1 MWISCNPIDWISGKN
16 SVIGAP
22 SELAQGDLH
31 PANRE
36 DSRDP
41 DHCSGERPSRRQ
53 RAQVRTVLHRRRLHW
68 ERRKVK
74 TILWKWK
81 CHYKWL
87 LYMYLEELS
96 KEIRIRMLIV
106 FSDYFYS
113 EDLSKEIRIKMI
125 VMEENRWRLI
135 EVKRHFPKAV
145 LCNRHL
151 LRKLQPKCTCR
162 KLS

>member
-1 MWISCNPIDWISGKN
+1 MT
-16 SVIGAP
+16 A
-22 SELAQGDLH
+22 LH
-31 PANRE
+31 VFRRVE
-36 DSRDP
+36 QRDM
-41 DHCSGERPSRRQ
+41 
-53 RAQVRTVLHRRRLHW
+53 
-68 ERRKVK
+68 
-74 TILWKWK
+74 
-81 CHYKWL
+81 YKDDGYEWSL
-87 LYMYLEELS
+87 YLEDLS
-96 KEIRIRMLIV
+96 KEKSIRMLIV

-113 EDLSKEIRIKMI
+113 EDLSKEILIKMI